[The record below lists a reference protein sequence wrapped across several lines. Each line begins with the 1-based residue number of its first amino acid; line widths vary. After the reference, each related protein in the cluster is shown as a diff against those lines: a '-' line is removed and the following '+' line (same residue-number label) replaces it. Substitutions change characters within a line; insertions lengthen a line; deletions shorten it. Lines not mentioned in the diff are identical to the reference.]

1 MRLTTS
7 LLIALAFVGL
17 AACKKD
23 NNNIGPGGGG
33 HYNYGPG
40 AIFFK
45 QGTEGIRRLDMSTG
59 ALSEVAPHWQGAG
72 WDISWDGK
80 TGVQQH
86 DPTGNAASS
95 DYVLFNTG
103 NGSVISTVHYSA
115 PSGDDHD
122 GGLPMISP
130 DGSMLA
136 LWPTLN
142 DGLVI
147 IGMNGRVIKSLSGY
161 GNYRFKYLDPI
172 NWAPDNTL
180 LFKMNGA
187 LYRTSKDLTR
197 ASKVRDIPFTDWKG
211 QAVASPDGKKIA
223 LSAGNH
229 IWLMNADG
237 SDFHAITE
245 SSQREIKPSFS
256 PDSKYLAILANSRA
270 GTPGDGFFTA
280 AHLCLVPA
288 DGQVYKVY
296 PGEDKRVIQVVE
308 QGRHADSEG
317 LGMSIVG
324 DFVWR

>member
-1 MRLTTS
+1 MRISVLQ
-7 LLIALAFVGL
+7 LAVLATVSL

-23 NNNIGPGGGG
+23 NNGPGGGG
-33 HYNYGPG
+33 NSHYG
-40 AIFFK
+40 AGSIYLK
-45 QGTEGIRRLDMSTG
+45 QGTDGIRRMDMPTG
-59 ALSEVAPHWQGAG
+59 VISQVAPNWIGPG

-80 TGVQQH
+80 TGVKQM

-95 DYVLFNTG
+95 DYVLFNTS
-103 NGSVISTVHYSA
+103 NSSVIRTIHYSA

-136 LWPTLN
+136 LRPTLD

-147 IGMNGRVIKSLSGY
+147 IDMNGRLIKSLSGY
-161 GNYRFKYLDPI
+161 GSYTFQYLDPV

-187 LYRTSKDLTR
+187 LYRTNKDFSR

-211 QAVASPDGKKIA
+211 QVTASPDGKKIA

-237 SDFHAITE
+237 SDFHVITE
-245 SSQREIKPSFS
+245 SIQTELSPSFS
-256 PDSKYLAILANSRA
+256 PDSRYIAIAANSRA
-270 GTPGDGFFTA
+270 NTPGDGFGTA
-280 AHLCLVPA
+280 YHLCLVPA
-288 DGQVYKVY
+288 DGQLYKVY
-296 PGEDKRVIQVVE
+296 PGEDNRVIQPAE
-308 QGRHADSEG
+308 KGKPDSRG
-317 LGMSIVG
+317 LGIAIVG
-324 DFVWR
+324 DFVWRQ